1 MPSGINPNRE
11 SAASASNLA
20 RPSWGGVNWRRWAMV
35 GSVAVIC
42 AYVAMVVAGPG
53 AQHPPDFAAFYSVA
67 RALRLGGLE
76 AARRMYSLHFQL
88 RAGAFLS
95 KGPGLSY
102 AEPFVNPPPAAW
114 VVIPFTL
121 LPLQL
126 SFFIWDALL
135 FSLCLFGAWWLAR
148 LFLSPRDANLVAL
161 AAVASYPTY
170 MALGE
175 GQYDLLWPLCLAL
188 FASALRLREVRRWLP
203 RGAGAALIFTFKP
216 DLLLAM
222 VVPAM
227 RGGRRT
233 ILWSTAGVVALLAAV
248 SLCTIG
254 LAGLQDALRLESL
267 TLLSRFPPTHDTTVL
282 GFLWH
287 ATGPGRLSEVLA
299 TAAIPIGIGLLAWAW
314 WRRPPVSS
322 ADWMFALSSA
332 TCLSL
337 VIAPHALNH
346 SLLLLVGPMV
356 WVARAFRELGRTL
369 WWLAPWVVA
378 FNLAMVIDTSPRIDL
393 PIPLTPLVLLLA
405 TVCAWRAKHDSG
417 PPTLRTGH
425 SELPHARPRLSV

>member
-1 MPSGINPNRE
+1 MDIHPNRE
-11 SAASASNLA
+11 SAASASNRS
-20 RPSWGGVNWRRWAMV
+20 RPSWGGANWRHWAMV

-53 AQHPPDFAAFYSVA
+53 EQHPPDFAAFYSVA

-76 AARRMYSLHFQL
+76 AARQMYSFHFQL
-88 RAGAFLS
+88 RAGSFLS
-95 KGPGLSY
+95 QGPGRVY
-102 AEPFVNPPPAAW
+102 VEPFVNPPPAAW

-135 FSLCLFGAWWLAR
+135 FSLCLIGAWWLGR
-148 LFLSPRDANLVAL
+148 LFLSPRDTNLVVL

-188 FASALRLREVRRWLP
+188 FASALRQRAVRRWLP

-227 RGGRRT
+227 RGARRPV
-233 ILWSTAGVVALLAAV
+233 LWSTAGVVVILAGM
-248 SLCTIG
+248 SLFTIG
-254 LAGLQDALRLESL
+254 LTGLQEALRLESF
-267 TLLSRFPPTHDTTVL
+267 TLLTRFPPTLDTTIL
-282 GFLWH
+282 GLLWH
-287 ATGPGRLSEVLA
+287 LIGPGRLSEALA

-322 ADWMFALSSA
+322 SDWMFALSSA

-356 WVARAFRELGRTL
+356 WVARALRERGRSL
-369 WWLAPWVVA
+369 WLLAPWLVA
-378 FNLAMVIDTSPRIDL
+378 FNLAMVVDTSPRIDL
-393 PIPLTPLVLLLA
+393 PIPLTPLLLLSA
-405 TVCAWRAKHDSG
+405 TVCAWRAKQEPVPLPLGVDPHG
-417 PPTLRTGH
+417 
-425 SELPHARPRLSV
+425 LPHTRPRPAP